1 MSFKLVFILLVIVS
15 YAKKMQTSAMKA
27 CFQIAECSFSS
38 TKIRWFLLK
47 LFIKNEPLFVK
58 SKLGLIFCDFFNF
71 PYFKQGLFLFIFI
84 LAGNKGELKS
94 SFFLFQKGSSPY
106 IIRRKKSSFS
116 IQEKERLLLY
126 QRKSPLNKNQEDSF
140 FPPLLISFQPVKHS
154 DFNTVCIIIGQSGS
168 LTVIILA
175 PGIGEEEAEIL
186 RFYYHFFH
194 HSTWTG
200 WSGNRCRA
208 DFPYYIN
215 EKSHILQHFCR
226 RCSSSFE

>member
-1 MSFKLVFILLVIVS
+1 MIFAEVIYKKRTIICKKQTWFDFLWFFQISPTSNKDFSSLFLSSQEIRGTEILVFPLSKGFFSL
-15 YAKKMQTSAMKA
+15 YYKKK
-27 CFQIAECSFSS
+27 E
-38 TKIRWFLLK
+38 KFLLYLRK
-47 LFIKNEPLFVK
+47 GKTPSL
-58 SKLGLIFCDFFNF
+58 SK
-71 PYFKQGLFLFIFI
+71 
-84 LAGNKGELKS
+84 E
-94 SFFLFQKGSSPY
+94 
-106 IIRRKKSSFS
+106 
-116 IQEKERLLLY
+116 
-126 QRKSPLNKNQEDSF
+126 RKSPLNKNQEDSF

-208 DFPYYIN
+208 DFPCYIN
-215 EKSHILQHFCR
+215 EKSYILQHFCR

>member
-1 MSFKLVFILLVIVS
+1 
-15 YAKKMQTSAMKA
+15 MKA

-58 SKLGLIFCDFFNF
+58 SKLGLIFLWFFQISPTSNKDFSS
-71 PYFKQGLFLFIFI
+71 LFLSSQEIRGTEI
-84 LAGNKGELKS
+84 LVFPLSKG
-94 SFFLFQKGSSPY
+94 FFSLY
-106 IIRRKKSSFS
+106 YKKK
-116 IQEKERLLLY
+116 EKFLLY
-126 QRKSPLNKNQEDSF
+126 LRKGKTPSLSKERKSPLNKNQEDSF
-140 FPPLLISFQPVKHS
+140 FPPLLISLQPVEHS

-175 PGIGEEEAEIL
+175 PGIGEEEAEIQ

-200 WSGNRCRA
+200 WLGNRCRA
-208 DFPYYIN
+208 DFPCYY
-215 EKSHILQHFCR
+215 KRKKPHSPAFLPKM
-226 RCSSSFE
+226 